1 MYDYIIVGAGSAG
14 CVLAHRLSAD
24 PDARVLL
31 LEGGPDDRA
40 KEVKIPAAFPK
51 LFKTE
56 RDWNYATEPEPQLDG
71 RALYWPRGRMLGG
84 SSSMNAQ
91 IYIRGHR
98 LDYDRWAA
106 MGNAGWSWDDVLP
119 YFKRAE
125 DNDRGPSRYHGAGG
139 PLSVSDLRDPSPLS
153 RAFVQAGIEAGLAA
167 NPDFNGEEQDGVGP
181 SLVTQRKGTRCSTA
195 AAYLKPAR
203 RRPNLTVVT
212 GAHATRVLFDG
223 RRATGVEYRR
233 DGRVET
239 AGTRREVIVSGGAI
253 NSPQLLMLSGVGPA
267 AELQAHG
274 IDVVHDLP
282 GVGRNLQDH
291 LSVTVLATCHQP
303 LSLLAAESLGN
314 VARFLLLKK
323 GMLTSNVGE
332 AGAFARTDAG
342 LDAPDI
348 QLLFAPVLYINHGLA
363 PPPEHGFTVG
373 VVHLTPKSSG
383 AVALSSADP
392 FAAPR
397 ITANYLSDTD
407 GDDLR
412 VLVDGV
418 KLARRVIRAH
428 AFDPYRK
435 AELAPTADVEG
446 DAVLATFVRGMAE
459 TLYHPVGTCSMGIDA
474 AAVVDPELRVRGI
487 DGLRVVD
494 ASVMPVI
501 PRGNTNAPTIMIA
514 EKAAD
519 LIRTT
524 ARMPHDVTVTMP
536 D

>member
-1 MYDYIIVGAGSAG
+1 MYDFVIVGAGSAG

-24 PDARVLL
+24 PDVRVLL

-40 KEVKIPAAFPK
+40 KEVTIPAAFPK

-56 RDWNYATEPEPQLDG
+56 RDWDYSTEPEPHLDG

-91 IYIRGHR
+91 IYMRGHR

-106 MGNAGWSWDDVLP
+106 MGNTAWSWDDVLP
-119 YFKRAE
+119 YFTRAE
-125 DNDRGPSRYHGAGG
+125 HNERGPSRLHGTGG
-139 PLSVSDLRDPSPLS
+139 PLNVADLRDPSPLS

-167 NPDFNGEEQDGVGP
+167 NPDFNGDEQDGVGP
-181 SLVTQRKGTRCSTA
+181 CQVTQRKGTRCSTA

-212 GAHATRVLFDG
+212 GAHATRVLFAG
-223 RRATGVEYRR
+223 RRATGVEYRHA
-233 DGRVET
+233 GRVET
-239 AGTRREVIVSGGAI
+239 ADARREVILSGGAI

-267 AELQAHG
+267 AELQSRG
-274 IDVVHDLP
+274 IHVVHDLP

-291 LSVTVLATCHQP
+291 LSVTVLATCRQP

-314 VARFLLLKK
+314 VARFLLLRK

-332 AGAFARTDAG
+332 AGAFVRTDAG

-373 VVHLTPKSSG
+373 VILLTPKSTG
-383 AVALSSADP
+383 TVTLSSVDP
-392 FAAPR
+392 YAAPR
-397 ITANYLSDTD
+397 ITANYLSDAD

-418 KLARRVIRAH
+418 KLARRVIRSH
-428 AFDPYRK
+428 AFDQYRK
-435 AELAPTADVEG
+435 AELAPTADVES
-446 DAVLATFVRGMAE
+446 DAELATFVRGIAE
-459 TLYHPVGTCSMGIDA
+459 TLYHPVGTCTMGTDA
-474 AAVVDPELRVRGI
+474 TAVVDPALRVRGVA
-487 DGLRVVD
+487 GLRVVD

-519 LIRTT
+519 LIRTSSRQT
-524 ARMPHDVTVTMP
+524 TQATVSTSE
-536 D
+536 